1 MWNSCLSYLLCCG
14 FDDEQV
20 VAEKFPFHQKIFR
33 DRVSNEDG
41 RSWSIFNL
49 WPDFFAS
56 ARTIP
61 KKVGF
66 PITFFRLGLESWT
79 ENVIEWN
86 LGRCV
91 GRIKTDQT
99 GWADRRRSGNP
110 EIQDEVDLHRPLCHA
125 HLLSRLLHHPH
136 RSLPLLET
144 GLKSSL
150 SKLLFC
156 RYERPLLLT
165 FLSFPARAKLLS
177 YIS

>member
-1 MWNSCLSYLLCCG
+1 MTNKLLKNFHFTKRFSQPSVKRRRPFVVELKFVTG
-14 FDDEQV
+14 FFLQV
-20 VAEKFPFHQKIFR
+20 LEPFRKKI
-33 DRVSNEDG
+33 G
-41 RSWSIFNL
+41 C
-49 WPDFFAS
+49 
-56 ARTIP
+56 
-61 KKVGF
+61 
-66 PITFFRLGLESWT
+66 PITFFRLGLESRT

-91 GRIKTDQT
+91 GRIETDQT

-110 EIQDEVDLHRPLCHA
+110 DEVDLHRPLRHA
-125 HLLSRLLHHPH
+125 HLLSRFLHHPH
-136 RSLPLLET
+136 RSLPLLEA